1 MKKWE
6 GLSTPKAMKRTAAIK
21 KKKKEVKSV
30 TDEQFDRG
38 EVDIGALY

>member
-1 MKKWE
+1 
-6 GLSTPKAMKRTAAIK
+6 MKRTAAI